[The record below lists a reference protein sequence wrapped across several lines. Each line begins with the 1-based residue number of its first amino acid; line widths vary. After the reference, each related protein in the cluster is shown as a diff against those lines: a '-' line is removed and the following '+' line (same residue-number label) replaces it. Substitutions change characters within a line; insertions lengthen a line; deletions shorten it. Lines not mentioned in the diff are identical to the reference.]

1 MKNNLPIEQSGAV
14 VLMAAVKKI
23 YPSARIVKCDVDRK
37 NKFSYDFEVKSLL
50 NNHDL
55 ELVEKIMQEM
65 IQRDLAIKQFPILH
79 EEARLIFHHE
89 PYRLKELYAF
99 PDEKPV
105 VSLLD
110 GEVDLAQKACV
121 EHVGEI
127 SNIAIDKN
135 NSLDPISMHDVYYH
149 QRIYGYIS

>member
-14 VLMAAVKKI
+14 LLMAAVKKI

-55 ELVEKIMQEM
+55 EIVEEIMQEM
-65 IQRDLAIKQFPILH
+65 IRRDLRIKQFPILH
-79 EEARLIFHHE
+79 EEARLIFHQE
-89 PYRLKELYAF
+89 PYRLKEIYAS
-99 PDEKPV
+99 PYKKPI

-110 GEVDLAQKACV
+110 GEVDLAQKPCIDK
-121 EHVGEI
+121 VGEI
-127 SNIAIDKN
+127 SSVSIDKN
-135 NSLDPISMHDVYYH
+135 QSLDPISMHDNYYH
-149 QRIYGYIS
+149 QRIYGLIS